1 MLSVSQLACCG
12 GLLLLGCLEGSG
24 PYPEGDVRQQA
35 LEKPSCTQE
44 CPAGTRIA
52 TFATDE
58 RTLALDTFGGA
69 FVYAKAGC
77 ETYCEP
83 LMKCLAPNVPV
94 VTAED
99 YECQLL
105 PRYDSFPAAADVD
118 LSFGALWDESR
129 VTP

>member
-1 MLSVSQLACCG
+1 MLSVKLWACFG
-12 GLLLLGCLEGSG
+12 GFWLLGCVEGYEASAELG
-24 PYPEGDVRQQA
+24 VQRQAQGR
-35 LEKPSCTQE
+35 PSCTQE

-58 RTLALDTFGGA
+58 RTLALDTFSGA
-69 FVYAKAGC
+69 FVYTKAGC

-83 LMKCLAPNVPV
+83 VMQCMAPNVPV
-94 VTAED
+94 VTAD
-99 YECQLL
+99 HYESQLL

-118 LSFGALWDESR
+118 LGFGSVWDESL